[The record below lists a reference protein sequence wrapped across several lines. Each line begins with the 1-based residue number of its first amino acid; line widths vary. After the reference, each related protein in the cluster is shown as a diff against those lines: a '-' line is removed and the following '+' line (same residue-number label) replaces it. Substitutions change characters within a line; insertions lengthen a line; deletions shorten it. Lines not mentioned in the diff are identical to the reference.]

1 MCKHGVCILSGLL
14 LVFFCGYAAADKVV
28 LLDDDPSFCTI
39 FEHLNAGDV
48 PDECP
53 KKPKKRGGPREPVAV
68 GFNRLIMFAF
78 DSSVLSEK
86 SRVVLDTLLQVLNDK
101 KMRHKPIRVEG
112 HTDSVGTAV
121 YNQRLSEQRAL
132 AVKGY
137 LLRHG
142 ISPGRI
148 ETVGWGYTRLYDA
161 QHPEDE
167 INRRVQF
174 VNLGE

>member
-1 MCKHGVCILSGLL
+1 M
-14 LVFFCGYAAADKVV
+14 
-28 LLDDDPSFCTI
+28 
-39 FEHLNAGDV
+39 
-48 PDECP
+48 
-53 KKPKKRGGPREPVAV
+53 
-68 GFNRLIMFAF
+68 
-78 DSSVLSEK
+78 
-86 SRVVLDTLLQVLNDK
+86 LDTLLQVFNHE

-132 AVKGY
+132 AVKRY